1 MERCRQCGAAVE
13 AGYRFCAE
21 CGSPVGGCPSC
32 GQPLIPGKPFC
43 VSCGQAVTVVARTR
57 AVPLPVSAG
66 VPTFGQPGVASIGG
80 ATGVAGGPVAERRVC
95 SVLFC
100 DVVGFTPLSEARD
113 PEAVRELLS
122 RYFAVART
130 VIGRYGG
137 VVEKFI
143 GDAVMAVWGT
153 PVAGEEDAERAV
165 RAALDLVTAVAG
177 LGAEVGV
184 PGLAARAGVVT
195 GEVAVTLGA
204 VGEGMVAGDA
214 VNTASRVQAAAE
226 PGTVLTDEATHR
238 LTASAVAFSDAGE
251 HLLKGKAEPQ
261 RLWRAVRVVS
271 AVGGAQRID
280 GLEGPLAGRDFELR
294 TVKEL
299 FHASADRR
307 VPRMVLVSG
316 PAGVGKSRLGWEF
329 EKYADGLAE
338 QVWWHRGRCL
348 AYGDGVAFWALAQIF
363 RQRLGIAEDEAADV
377 AARKLAEGVD
387 RYVPDPAE
395 RPYVG
400 ARLARLLGVA
410 FAGDGG
416 APLAREELFA
426 GWRLFLERLA
436 ADGPVVLVVE
446 DAQYADAGLL
456 DFLDYLTD
464 WVRGLPV
471 FILVLARPELGVSR
485 PGFGSG
491 RNRVTLTL
499 DPLDTAS
506 MDALV
511 DALVPGMPPVARSAV
526 TGQAQGLPLFA
537 VEVIRSLID
546 RDVVR
551 PIDGAYRL
559 TGDIGELQ
567 VPQSLHALLAAR
579 LDALDPAARRLACD
593 AAVLGTTFSA
603 EALTAVSGQDEPA
616 VRAGLADL
624 VRREVLVISADPLS
638 PERGSYGFAQHMLRQ
653 VAYETLSRRD
663 RKARHLAVAGW
674 LRTAFREDGEEASDV
689 IASHYLDALRAV
701 PDDPDAPAIRGQA
714 IGMLVR
720 AGQRAER
727 TGAPAS
733 AATSYATAAALA
745 AEETVRGTAD
755 ADDVAGGLT
764 AEPDAADAGHGTDRG
779 GVLNAVSHV
788 AAAPTGRP
796 VPPVDDGAAVR
807 RTAGWLW
814 ELAARAADVS
824 ADYALAVEHTGRAC
838 EDHLRHGRTRDAAR
852 AQAMAGRA
860 LRRWGRFSEA
870 RDQLTAAMTVLRD
883 DPDADTVRALEELA
897 ALEVFAGAPNADAL
911 SAEALGLGQA
921 LAVDHATL
929 SELLATRGIHTDKAG
944 RKVEAVAYLREAVRL
959 AGLVGDRL
967 LLGRALINL
976 SNLVTGS
983 DPAAGAAAARD
994 AAAHARQ
1001 VGARNHLAV
1010 AIVNLAQALVMLG
1023 DWDTAAAEL
1032 GQAADADGLA
1042 DVGFLACFRAW
1053 IAALRGDVPAAQA
1066 FLASLDELRASEDP
1080 QDQAVIAL
1088 AEAFTAAVGRQPAAA
1103 LDRARAVLDQAAALG
1118 ISSDCPQW
1126 AWPLAARAAWDLA
1139 DTQSAAELLELLDR
1153 YRPGELAPMQ
1163 RAERD
1168 LARARLI
1175 TLDGGADK
1183 GAAGT
1188 ALAAAVAGL
1197 RQQSTPYHLAHG
1209 LLDHAV
1215 WLTAHGDAETAA
1227 TAISEATAIAAKLGC
1242 QPLLDRAASL
1252 TPAAAPL
1259 AD

>member
-1 MERCRQCGAAVE
+1 
-13 AGYRFCAE
+13 
-21 CGSPVGGCPSC
+21 
-32 GQPLIPGKPFC
+32 
-43 VSCGQAVTVVARTR
+43 
-57 AVPLPVSAG
+57 
-66 VPTFGQPGVASIGG
+66 
-80 ATGVAGGPVAERRVC
+80 VAERRVC

-122 RYFAVART
+122 RYFSVART

-143 GDAVMAVWGT
+143 GDAVMAVWGA
-153 PVAGEEDAERAV
+153 PAAGEGDAERAV
-165 RAALDLVTAVAG
+165 RAALDLVTAVAA

-184 PGLAARAGVVT
+184 PGLAVRAGVVT

-226 PGTVLTDEATHR
+226 PGSVLTDEATHR
-238 LTASAVAFSDAGE
+238 LAALAVAFADFGE
-251 HLLKGKAEPQ
+251 HLLKGKAGPQ

-294 TVKEL
+294 TVKEA

-307 VPRMVLVSG
+307 VPRMVVVSG

-329 EKYADGLAE
+329 EKYVDGLAE
-338 QVWWHRGRCL
+338 QVWWHRGRCP
-348 AYGDGVAFWALAQIF
+348 AYGDGAAFWALAQIF
-363 RQRLGIAEDEAADV
+363 RQRLGIAEDDPAEE

-387 RYVPDPAE
+387 RYVPDPGE

-400 ARLARLLGVA
+400 VRLGRLLGVG

-416 APLAREELFA
+416 GPLAREELFA

-436 ADGPVVLVVE
+436 ADGPVVLLVE

-464 WVRGLPV
+464 WVRGLPL
-471 FILVLARPELGVSR
+471 FILVLARPELELSR
-485 PGFGSG
+485 PGFGAG

-499 DPLDTAS
+499 DPLDAAS

-511 DALVPGMPPVARSAV
+511 DALVPGMPAAARAAV

-551 PIDGAYRL
+551 PVDGNYRL

-567 VPQSLHALLAAR
+567 VPHSLHALLAAR

-593 AAVLGTTFSA
+593 AAVLGTSFTP
-603 EALTAVSGQDEPA
+603 EALNAVSGQDAAA
-616 VRAGLADL
+616 VRGALADL

-663 RKARHLAVAGW
+663 RKARHLAVAAH
-674 LRTAFREDGEEASDV
+674 LRAAFAEDGEEAADV
-689 IASHYLDALRAV
+689 IASHYLDALHAV
-701 PDDPDAPAIRGQA
+701 PDDPDNDTIRGQA

-727 TGAPAS
+727 TGAPA
-733 AATSYATAAALA
+733 AAASYATAAGLS
-745 AEETVRGTAD
+745 AD
-755 ADDVAGGLT
+755 EIGQ
-764 AEPDAADAGHGTDRG
+764 DAADTLPAGETGQDDADAGRAEG
-779 GVLNAVSHV
+779 GL
-788 AAAPTGRP
+788 RP
-796 VPPVDDGAAVR
+796 
-807 RTAGWLW
+807 AGFLW
-814 ELAARAADVS
+814 EMAAMAACTSGDHP
-824 ADYALAVEHTGRAC
+824 LAVEHAGRAR
-838 EDHLRHGRTRDAAR
+838 EDHLRHGRARAAAR
-852 AQAMAGRA
+852 AQVVAGQG
-860 LRRWGRFSEA
+860 LRQWGRFGEA
-870 RDQLTAAMTVLRD
+870 RDQVAAALAVLRD
-883 DPDADTVRALEELA
+883 NPDADTVRALDELA
-897 ALEVFAGAPNADAL
+897 ALEVFTGTSAADAL
-911 SAEALGLGQA
+911 TAEALALGQA
-921 LAVDHATL
+921 LGVDDATL
-929 SELLATRGIHTDKAG
+929 ARLFITRGLCICLTG
-944 RKVEAVAYLREAVRL
+944 RRVEGASYLREAARL
-959 AGLVGDRL
+959 AGQADDRL
-967 LLGRALINL
+967 LLGRALLNL
-976 SNLVTGS
+976 SDAVTNI

-994 AAAHARQ
+994 AAARLRQ
-1001 VGARNHLAV
+1001 AGARDYLAFAV
-1010 AIVNLAQALVMLG
+1010 TNLAQALFMLG

-1032 GQAADADGLA
+1032 DQAADADGLA
-1042 DVGFLACFRAW
+1042 DMGYVSCYQAW
-1053 IAALRGDVPAAQA
+1053 AAALRGDVPAAEA
-1066 FLASLDELRASEDP
+1066 ALAGLDKLRGGEDP
-1080 QDQAVIAL
+1080 QDQTIIAL
-1088 AEAFTAAVGRQPAAA
+1088 VEAFTAAARRRPAAA
-1103 LDRARAVLDQAAALG
+1103 LAHARAVLDHAVALG
-1118 ISSDCPQW
+1118 ISHEPMRW

-1139 DTQSAAELLELLDR
+1139 DTQAATALLELLNP
-1153 YRPGELAPMQ
+1153 YRPGELAPML

-1168 LARARLI
+1168 LARARLA
-1175 TLDGGADK
+1175 TLDADQD
-1183 GAAGT
+1183 AAGT
-1188 ALAAAVAGL
+1188 ALAKAVAGL
-1197 RQQSTPYHLAHG
+1197 RRQSTPYHLAYG
-1209 LLDHAV
+1209 LLDHAA
-1215 WLTAHGDAETAA
+1215 WLTANGDPQAA
-1227 TAISEATAIAAKLGC
+1227 AAAVSEAAAIAAKLGC

-1252 TPAAAPL
+1252 APVTAPV